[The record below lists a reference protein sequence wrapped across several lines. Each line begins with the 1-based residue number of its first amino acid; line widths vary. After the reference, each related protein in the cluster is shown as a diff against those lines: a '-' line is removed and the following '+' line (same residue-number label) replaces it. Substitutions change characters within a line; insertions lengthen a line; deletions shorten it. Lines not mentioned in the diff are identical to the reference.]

1 MAEELVLAL
10 TAFFFLL
17 LHSLMQY
24 DTLFTSGLMNQGLA
38 KSSIEEIMATIVGV
52 G

>member
-1 MAEELVLAL
+1 MAEITFLAL

-17 LHSLMQY
+17 LHSAMQY
-24 DTLFTSGLMNQGLA
+24 DTLFTSSLMNQGLA
-38 KSSIEEIMATIVGV
+38 KSSVEEIMATIVGE